1 VISLLAGGG
10 DRATELV
17 ILASI
22 VIPLAA
28 LGWLCWFFWVHRH
41 DE

>member
-1 VISLLAGGG
+1 VLLLLAAGG

-17 ILASI
+17 ILGSI
-22 VIPLAA
+22 VIPLIA

-41 DE
+41 DD